1 MANNWAITIGI
12 NQYQFFQPL
21 ACAQADAE
29 ALKDLLAI
37 QGFSPQQ
44 CLLMTETSSPLGDR
58 STYPTKENILL
69 LLEDLA
75 AACWQPEDKLWFF
88 FSGYGVNY
96 NGQDY
101 LMPVEGNSERVQ
113 ETGIEV
119 RSLFESLQVAALD
132 TVVLLDI
139 NRASGTQAETPIGLE
154 TIELAQELQMS
165 VILSC
170 QPEQFSYESSEIGH
184 SLFTVALLEAVRSGY
199 SSDLADLERYLSVRT
214 PELCQHHWLPTQ
226 NPVAVISPTKEFIYP
241 QLEVQKE
248 QRVEEK
254 LPAIIAA
261 PSVQY
266 SHVATEQ
273 SIWETEEDEKKGRRL
288 DAQKDDFPVSP
299 KLPMTGNN
307 FQLKPIANSTPQF
320 WQLFLLWGATTI
332 LLICLIAV
340 VFFRNKAGFRVEEIL
355 PASLKTTTPETH
367 VAKPLAIVTTT
378 LPTPLEP
385 ETPPPAQPISPIIQA
400 KQRAQALSELAK
412 LSLKPTQAS
421 DLDSAIATARKIK
434 PGEPL
439 YEEAQQNIVIWSNM
453 ILELGTVRAK
463 QRQYAGAIAAAQLI
477 DKDDSLYTKAQESLR
492 QWREQA
498 KQYVSNQTVLDAANA
513 LIQPQQASTY
523 NRAIEVAKK
532 VAPDEPGFDD
542 AQKSID
548 QWSQKI
554 LNLANRRA
562 NHGEFKAAIE
572 TATLVPE
579 GTTAYKQAR
588 EATQKWQNK

>member
-29 ALKDLLAI
+29 ALKDLLGI
-37 QGFSPQQ
+37 EGFLPQQ

-101 LMPVEGNSERVQ
+101 LMPVEGNSERVA

-119 RSLFESLQVAALD
+119 RSLLESLQVAALD
-132 TVVLLDI
+132 VVVLLDI

-170 QPEQFSYESSEIGH
+170 QPEQFSYESSELGH
-184 SLFTVALLEAVRSGY
+184 SLFTTALLEAVRSGY
-199 SSDLADLERYLSVRT
+199 TSNLADLEGYLSVRT

-226 NPVAVISPTKEFIYP
+226 NPVAVISPTREFIDS
-241 QLEVQKE
+241 QLEVQRGKRLE
-248 QRVEEK
+248 DK
-254 LPAIIAA
+254 LPATIAA
-261 PSVQY
+261 SSVQY

-273 SIWETEEDEKKGRRL
+273 RIWDREEEEEKGRHP
-288 DAQKDDFPVSP
+288 DTQKEDFPVSP
-299 KLPMTGNN
+299 KLPMTANN
-307 FQLKPIANSTPQF
+307 FQTEPTANSTPQF

-340 VFFRNKAGFRVEEIL
+340 VFFRNKAGFKVEEIL
-355 PASLKTTTPETH
+355 PASLKTATPEIK
-367 VAKPLAIVTTT
+367 VAKPLAIITTT
-378 LPTPLEP
+378 PPTPLEP
-385 ETPPPAQPISPIIQA
+385 ETPPPVQPISPALQA
-400 KQRAQALSELAK
+400 KQRERALSDLAK

-439 YEEAQQNIVIWSNM
+439 YEEAQQNIDIWSNM
-453 ILELGTVRAK
+453 ILELAAVRAQ
-463 QRQYAGAIAAAQLI
+463 QRQYVGAIAAAQLI
-477 DKDDSLYTKAQESLR
+477 DKEDSLYAKAQDSVR
-492 QWREQA
+492 KWREQA
-498 KQYVSNQTVLDAANA
+498 KQYVSNQTVLDAASA

-554 LNLANRRA
+554 LTLATRRA

-579 GTTAYKQAR
+579 GTAAYKKAR
-588 EATQKWQNK
+588 EATQKWQN

>member
-29 ALKDLLAI
+29 ALKDLLGI
-37 QGFSPQQ
+37 EGFLPQQ
-44 CLLMTETSSPLGDR
+44 CLLMTETSLPLGDR
-58 STYPTKENILL
+58 DTYPTKENILL

-101 LMPVEGNSERVQ
+101 LMPVEGNSLHVA

-119 RSLFESLQVAALD
+119 RSLLESLQVAALD
-132 TVVLLDI
+132 AVVLLDI

-165 VILSC
+165 VVLSC
-170 QPEQFSYESSEIGH
+170 QPEQFSYESSELGH
-184 SLFTVALLEAVRSGY
+184 SLFTTALLEAVRSGY
-199 SSDLADLERYLSVRT
+199 SSNLADLERYLSVRT

-226 NPVAVISPTKEFIYP
+226 NPVAVISPTKQFIYP
-241 QLEVQKE
+241 QLELQRD

-254 LPAIIAA
+254 LPTIIAA
-261 PSVQY
+261 PSLQY

-273 SIWETEEDEKKGRRL
+273 RIWEREEFEKE
-288 DAQKDDFPVSP
+288 DFPVSP
-299 KLPMTGNN
+299 KLPATANN
-307 FQLKPIANSTPQF
+307 FKNKATANSTPQF

-340 VFFRNKAGFRVEEIL
+340 VFFRNKAGSRVEEIL
-355 PASLKTTTPETH
+355 PASLKTATPKTKL
-367 VAKPLAIVTTT
+367 AKPLAIVTTT

-385 ETPPPAQPISPIIQA
+385 ETPPTVQPISPIIQA
-400 KQRAQALSELAK
+400 KQRERALSDLAK

-434 PGEPL
+434 PGVPL

-453 ILELGTVRAK
+453 ILELAAVRAK
-463 QRQYAGAIAAAQLI
+463 QRQYAGAISAAQLI
-477 DKDDSLYTKAQESLR
+477 DKDDSLYTKAQESIR

-542 AQKSID
+542 AQKSIE
-548 QWSQKI
+548 QWSQRI
-554 LNLANRRA
+554 LTLATRRA

-579 GTTAYKQAR
+579 GTAAYKQAR
-588 EATQKWQNK
+588 EVTQKWQNK